1 MQHPRRYG
9 LRRCAAMR
17 MSRTAAMVA
26 AAVIVAAGCSSFG
39 KSKTAP
45 VRASDPNAYPANY
58 RNQIATTLTTLLT
71 NRADFH
77 GVLISQPV
85 LKPVGDNQHYVV
97 CLRFSGPSQIKE
109 KVVIFLDAIPNFIVD
124 SKPEQCGDAAYAPFT
139 ELEALGPR

>member
-1 MQHPRRYG
+1 
-9 LRRCAAMR
+9 MR
-17 MSRTAAMVA
+17 MSATMAMIVTVA
-26 AAVIVAAGCSSFG
+26 IVAAGCSSFG
-39 KSKTAP
+39 KSKPAP
-45 VRASDPNAYPANY
+45 VQAFDPDAFPSNY

-85 LKPVGDNQHYVV
+85 LKPVGDHQHYVV

-109 KVVIFLDAIPNFIVD
+109 KVVIFLNAVPNLIVD
-124 SKPEQCGDAAYAPFT
+124 SKPEQCSDAAYGPFT

>member
-1 MQHPRRYG
+1 MPHPRRFG

-17 MSRTAAMVA
+17 MFRTGLAIAA
-26 AAVIVAAGCSSFG
+26 AAVLAAGCTSFG
-39 KSKTAP
+39 RSKPEHERP
-45 VRASDPNAYPANY
+45 VDPNAYPANY

-77 GVLISQPV
+77 GALISQPV
-85 LKPVGDNQHYVV
+85 LKPVGDSQHYVV
-97 CLRFSGPSQIKE
+97 CLRFSPQSQLKE

-124 SKPEQCGDAAYAPFT
+124 SKPEQCGDAMYQPFT